1 MCTCPWPEQQVPNLS
16 TLPPSPAGGYWV
28 NLGPLLYHFADQ
40 PGEASIE
47 PSFEEVKAIAE
58 GLGFE
63 LFVSSLTSVFGHFQH
78 DRFPCFHCC
87 CHYHQS

>member
-1 MCTCPWPEQQVPNLS
+1 M
-16 TLPPSPAGGYWV
+16 

-63 LFVSSLTSVFGHFQH
+63 LSVSRLSSLATHFQH
-78 DRFPCFHCC
+78 KYSHDYRHTIRIFFTAVVQLPVIFSSH
-87 CHYHQS
+87 SVLLSF